1 MWRSGLASLAL
12 VVVTACIPYGFA
24 GGGLPQH
31 VRTIAVL
38 PFDNE
43 TSTPELQ
50 RQLQEVMRRE
60 LRNRLGVREA
70 SEAKADAVV
79 RGTITRYDVD
89 VPIAFS
95 TDPNVRPIATRRKL
109 QILVDVEIVDQ
120 TDGKTLWQRKGL
132 SADGDYDEGAE
143 QTGRRQ
149 ALDKLVNDVVQGA
162 QSQW

>member
-1 MWRSGLASLAL
+1 M
-12 VVVTACIPYGFA
+12 PYGFV

-38 PFDNE
+38 PFENE
-43 TSTPELQ
+43 TSIPELQ
-50 RQLQEVMRRE
+50 RQLQDVMRRE

-70 SEAKADAVV
+70 SEARADALV

-89 VPIAFS
+89 VPIGIS
-95 TDPNVRPIATRRKL
+95 TGRNSRPTATRRKL
-109 QILVDVEIVDQ
+109 QILVDIEIVDQ

-132 SADGDYDEGAE
+132 TADGDYNEGRE
-143 QTGRRQ
+143 QEGRRL
-149 ALDKLVNDVVQGA
+149 ALEKLVNDVVDGA

>member
-1 MWRSGLASLAL
+1 M
-12 VVVTACIPYGFA
+12 PYGFA
-24 GGGLPQH
+24 GGGLPAH

-38 PFDNE
+38 PFENE

-89 VPIAFS
+89 VPLAFS
-95 TDPNVRPIATRRKL
+95 TDPSVRPVATRRKL
-109 QILVDVEIVDQ
+109 QILVDIEIVDQ
-120 TDGKTLWQRKGL
+120 TDGKTLWERKGL
-132 SADGDYDEGAE
+132 SADGDYDEGGE
-143 QTGRRQ
+143 QQGRRQ

>member
-12 VVVTACIPYGFA
+12 VVATACMPYGFA

-38 PFDNE
+38 PFENE

-50 RQLQEVMRRE
+50 RQLQELMRRE

-89 VPIAFS
+89 VPISFS

-109 QILVDVEIVDQ
+109 QILVDIEIVDQ

-132 SADGDYDEGAE
+132 SADGDYNEGAE
-143 QTGRRQ
+143 ESGRRQ
-149 ALDKLVNDVVQGA
+149 ALDKLVNDIVQGA